1 MCELKALMDLWT
13 RILGEP
19 PTEQQFL
26 IWGELY
32 PVAIIRKGVL
42 KTGIKNQNLSGTM
55 TQDHR
60 LRFAN
65 RVMQSAAKDVETHAA
80 NRARLSETTGV
91 TEGSNSTRG
100 SNA

>member
-1 MCELKALMDLWT
+1 MHELIELWKKL
-13 RILGEP
+13 LGEP

-32 PVAIIRKGVL
+32 PVGIIRKGVL
-42 KTGIKNQNLSGTM
+42 KTAIKNQNLGGTM

-60 LRFAN
+60 IRFAN
-65 RVMQSAAKDVETHAA
+65 RVMQSAAKDVEVNAA
-80 NRARLSETTGV
+80 NRARLCDDLEGV
-91 TEGSNSTRG
+91 EVGVKSATRG